1 LNVKL
6 ILKKRIVL
14 LLQVI
19 LLLVS
24 FKANAQDDDT
34 DDQDSLEKNTIHK
47 GFHAGL
53 FIGAYRANSSTAYLY
68 DGYGF
73 DINGQRNDF
82 NNSVLYN
89 QIVNVYGNGN
99 NDLIAQLLNV
109 NHTDW
114 HFTQQNMPINLK
126 YTTTYIVGFNT
137 RYQLNKKENITLN
150 VNGSKLAVNGK
161 FTISSTPTTIGFQTP
176 GGGVKQNQFTI
187 VGAEQRLMFQFGY
200 QRIIGK
206 SDKINF
212 LLEGGINVILSKA
225 QKNQALLNSDVN
237 PQYNIYIDLMNIY
250 NQPPYRYYS
259 AKYLIGAGVGAFA
272 GIGISLNVNPKYT
285 VQLLYSPSYDRISLG
300 YNAAFKLQHGFGLR
314 IYYNFSKL

>member
-1 LNVKL
+1 
-6 ILKKRIVL
+6 
-14 LLQVI
+14 
-19 LLLVS
+19 
-24 FKANAQDDDT
+24 
-34 DDQDSLEKNTIHK
+34 
-47 GFHAGL
+47 
-53 FIGAYRANSSTAYLY
+53 
-68 DGYGF
+68 
-73 DINGQRNDF
+73 
-82 NNSVLYN
+82 
-89 QIVNVYGNGN
+89 
-99 NDLIAQLLNV
+99 
-109 NHTDW
+109 
-114 HFTQQNMPINLK
+114 
-126 YTTTYIVGFNT
+126 
-137 RYQLNKKENITLN
+137 
-150 VNGSKLAVNGK
+150 
-161 FTISSTPTTIGFQTP
+161 
-176 GGGVKQNQFTI
+176 
-187 VGAEQRLMFQFGY
+187 MFQFGY